1 MAEIPQASKEGK
13 LLVGGGRRCQWR
25 LFSLE
30 LEISLVIIEVPPL
43 GPGLWP
49 SSSVLCLVERKGC
62 QVVAIGPV
70 WGTRRDKL

>member
-13 LLVGGGRRCQWR
+13 LLMGGGGGGGRQWR
-25 LFSLE
+25 LFSSE
-30 LEISLVIIEVPPL
+30 LEISLVITEVPPL

-62 QVVAIGPV
+62 QVVAVGPV
-70 WGTRRDKL
+70 GGTREG